1 MPTAFQITLGALMC
15 LLIVVQFVKELHR
28 VYKVTKKFKLNHYIK
43 CLVKEGMIYFIMYVI
58 LSHPYYWADDS

>member
-1 MPTAFQITLGALMC
+1 MC
-15 LLIVVQFVKELHR
+15 LLIVVQFVKELHQ